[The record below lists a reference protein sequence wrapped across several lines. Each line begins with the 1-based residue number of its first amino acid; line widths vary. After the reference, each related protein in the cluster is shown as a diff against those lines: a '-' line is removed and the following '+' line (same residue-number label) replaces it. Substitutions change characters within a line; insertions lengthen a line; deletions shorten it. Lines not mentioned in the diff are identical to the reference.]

1 MDNTKNRNSIKKTES
16 NIIRKTIK
24 MVILILLG
32 IATISCNAKNE
43 KKGVEKL
50 AINETPK
57 PKQTTIKVALLLDTS
72 SSMDGLIDQA
82 KSQLWK
88 IVNELSY
95 AKCEHVTPKLEIALY
110 EYGNDALEAS
120 DGYIRQVIGFS
131 ADLDE
136 ISEKLFS
143 LDTDGGSEYC
153 GAVIQTSLKELKWG
167 ENKNDLNII
176 FIAGNEAFTQGTI
189 SYKNVIADAVEKD
202 IVVNTI
208 FCGDY
213 RNGVSG
219 KWADAAQIGKGE
231 YMTIN
236 QNKQIVH
243 ITTPYDKVIIQLNTK
258 LNKTYI
264 RYGSR
269 GVKKMRMQAVQD
281 NNAST
286 LSEVVVVARAVSK
299 SSRAY
304 NNSSWDLV
312 DAKKEKDFDYTKI
325 DRKELSKEL
334 QNKTTKELKR
344 YVEEQSAKRKEI
356 QQEIQK
362 VNKQRKQYI
371 SKNKKNNKED
381 ELESVMLNA
390 IKNQAKKKN
399 YTW

>member
-1 MDNTKNRNSIKKTES
+1 MDNTKNKNRTQKTKSSIARN
-16 NIIRKTIK
+16 TIK
-24 MVILILLG
+24 MMVLILLG
-32 IATISCNAKNE
+32 FTAISCNAKNE
-43 KKGVEKL
+43 KKAGEKM
-50 AINETPK
+50 AINEKPK

-72 SSMDGLIDQA
+72 SSMNGLIDQA

-95 AKCEHVTPKLEIALY
+95 AKCEHVTPNLEIALY

-120 DGYIRQVIGFS
+120 DEYIRQVIGFS

-143 LDTDGGSEYC
+143 LNTDGGSEYC
-153 GAVIQTSLKELKWG
+153 GAVIQSSLKDLKWG
-167 ENKNDLNII
+167 KNKNDLNII
-176 FIAGNEAFTQGTI
+176 FIAGNEAFTQGKV

-243 ITTPYDKVIIQLNTK
+243 IATPYDKVIIQLNTK

-264 RYGSR
+264 RYGSG

-281 NNAST
+281 ANASAVN
-286 LSEVVVVARAVSK
+286 EEIGVARAVSK

-304 NNSSWDLV
+304 RNSSWDLV
-312 DAKKEKDFDYTKI
+312 DAKKEKGFDYAKV
-325 DRKELSKEL
+325 DKRKLSKEL
-334 QNKTTKELKR
+334 QNKTTKELKKH
-344 YVEEQSAKRKEI
+344 VEKQSAKRKEI

-362 VNKQRKQYI
+362 INKQRQQYI
-371 SKNKKNNKED
+371 SKNKKNNKDD
-381 ELESVMLNA
+381 ELENVMINA
-390 IKNQAKKKN
+390 IKNQAKRKN

>member
-1 MDNTKNRNSIKKTES
+1 MDNTKNKNRIQKTKS
-16 NIIRKTIK
+16 NIIRNTIK
-24 MVILILLG
+24 MMILVLLG
-32 IATISCNAKNE
+32 FVTIACNAKTE
-43 KKGVEKL
+43 KKTEEKL
-50 AINETPK
+50 AINENPK

-95 AKCEHVTPKLEIALY
+95 AKCEHVTPNLEIALY
-110 EYGNDALEAS
+110 EYGNDALETS
-120 DGYIRQVIGFS
+120 DGFIRQVIGFS
-131 ADLDE
+131 TDLDE

-167 ENKNDLNII
+167 KNKNDLNII
-176 FIAGNEAFTQGTI
+176 FIAGNEAFTQGEV

-243 ITTPYDKVIIQLNTK
+243 ISTPYDKVIIQLNTK

-264 RYGSR
+264 HYGSR

-286 LSEVVVVARAVSK
+286 LSEEVAVGRAVSK

-304 NNSSWDLV
+304 SNSSWDLV
-312 DAKKEKDFDYTKI
+312 DAKKEKGFDYAKV
-325 DRKELSKEL
+325 DKRKLTKEL
-334 QNKTTKELKR
+334 QNKTTKQLKK
-344 YVEEQSAKRKEI
+344 YVEEQSTKRKKI

-362 VNKQRKQYI
+362 VNKQRQQYI
-371 SKNKKNNKED
+371 SKNKKNNKGD